1 MTFEFLNKEIFYEID
16 EGDCD
21 YEIEEVVM
29 ADFERRQM
37 KQAMKE
43 SRRIFEEGGQKHP
56 KGVSSS
62 QPSNDRIK
70 RRPTR
75 SFSVREGASMSP
87 KGIDPYMFPSKQK
100 SIKSSFSTEG
110 VKKMEA
116 GPSIKGPKDTKLEIH
131 IWKSK
136 CKSLSNQRLRR
147 VIWNPC
153 KEYTRTGHPDTPS
166 EGIRTTFHPH
176 IRIVKSLPAIAP
188 GCRHASGILLPPTFH
203 SDVHIRNSSDAGWER
218 ERFNFPRH
226 TYSDPLIAFL
236 HSAAMFS

>member
-1 MTFEFLNKEIFYEID
+1 MSSLNKEIFYEID

-110 VKKMEA
+110 VKKM
-116 GPSIKGPKDTKLEIH
+116 GKVI
-131 IWKSK
+131 SK
-136 CKSLSNQRLRR
+136 FSL
-147 VIWNPC
+147 
-153 KEYTRTGHPDTPS
+153 
-166 EGIRTTFHPH
+166 
-176 IRIVKSLPAIAP
+176 
-188 GCRHASGILLPPTFH
+188 
-203 SDVHIRNSSDAGWER
+203 
-218 ERFNFPRH
+218 
-226 TYSDPLIAFL
+226 
-236 HSAAMFS
+236 